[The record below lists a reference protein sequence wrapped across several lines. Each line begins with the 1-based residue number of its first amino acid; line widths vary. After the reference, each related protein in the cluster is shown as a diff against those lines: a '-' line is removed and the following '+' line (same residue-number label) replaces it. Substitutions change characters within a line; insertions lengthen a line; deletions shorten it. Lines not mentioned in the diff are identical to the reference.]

1 MSAISTDVEIWL
13 TGDPASVSRAITALS
28 TAARITQLGPEHPL
42 VGADAGR
49 VRRYLRLAKH
59 TSGPQ
64 RPARPAVEQLPITK
78 ETSR

>member
-1 MSAISTDVEIWL
+1 MSTISTDVEIWL
-13 TGDPASVSRAITALS
+13 TGDAASVSRAISAL
-28 TAARITQLGPEHPL
+28 AADARITQLSEEHPL

-49 VRRYLRLAKH
+49 VRRYVRLAKH

-64 RPARPAVEQLPITK
+64 RPARPAAEQLPITK